1 MFIIQNTAHHNCS
14 STNKE
19 KMWRNQAAFVS
30 SMIVDSFSENP
41 KGIYDNEYTLCN
53 NGKKKRDLF

>member
-1 MFIIQNTAHHNCS
+1 MFIIKNTAHHNCS

-41 KGIYDNEYTLCN
+41 KGIYDNEYTLC
-53 NGKKKRDLF
+53 